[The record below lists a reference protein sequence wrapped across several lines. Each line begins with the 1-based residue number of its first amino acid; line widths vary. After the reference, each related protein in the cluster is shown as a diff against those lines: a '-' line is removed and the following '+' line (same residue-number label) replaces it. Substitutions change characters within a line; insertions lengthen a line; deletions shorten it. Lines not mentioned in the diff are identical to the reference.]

1 LETPLENP
9 LENPIEGT
17 AQNQKT
23 ESTFQS
29 MGLQP
34 IVPSLDSAGLGV
46 ALLVLSIVVI
56 ASVIYRFVMNK
67 NISKR
72 QSRIQSLLSKEISK
86 HKSSSLPLVKR

>member
-1 LETPLENP
+1 
-9 LENPIEGT
+9 
-17 AQNQKT
+17 
-23 ESTFQS
+23 

-56 ASVIYRFVMNK
+56 ASVIYRFVVNK

-72 QSRIQSLLSKEISK
+72 QIQIQSLLSKEISK
-86 HKSSSLPLVKR
+86 HKSSSLPQVKP